1 MAKPI
6 IFDESGDSQDL
17 QALFDSIAAG
27 SSAAAPPVVAAV
39 DASGDSDDLQALF
52 DSVSAQQA
60 PAAGPDQAAGEGE
73 VFQRLGHLTRDLH
86 NTLRELGIDKVLDG
100 AAKTIP
106 DARERLSYIAQMTEQ
121 AASRALNAVDIA
133 QPIQDGLKSDSEALG
148 GRWEKV
154 FTNQLSVEDFKALA
168 ADTREFLRR
177 VPQQAQATS
186 AQLTEI
192 MMAQDFQDLTG
203 QVIKKVVDM
212 AQTMETQLLK
222 LLVEAMPEE
231 VRADAPEGLLNGP
244 VINALGRSDVVTSQS
259 QVDDLLESLGF

>member
-6 IFDESGDSQDL
+6 NFDESGDSQDL

-27 SSAAAPPVVAAV
+27 AGAAPPPPVAAAA
-39 DASGDSDDLQALF
+39 DTSGDNADLQALF

-60 PAAGPDQAAGEGE
+60 PGQEPAPGGDE
-73 VFQRLGHLTRDLH
+73 VFQRIGHMTRELH
-86 NTLRELGIDKVLDG
+86 NSLRELGFDKMLGD

-133 QPIQDGLKSDSEALG
+133 QPIQDGLKSDSEMLG
-148 GRWEKV
+148 ARWEKV
-154 FTNQLSVEDFKALA
+154 FANQLSVEDFKALA
-168 ADTREFLRR
+168 ADTRNFLRR
-177 VPQQAQATS
+177 VPEQTQATS

-222 LLVEAMPEE
+222 LLVQSMPED
-231 VRADAPEGLLNGP
+231 VRADTPSGLLNGP
-244 VINALGRSDVVTSQS
+244 VVNALGRSDVVTSQA